1 MAVTGNSY
9 VMQKLTMLKT
19 IASPSQILLFLV
31 FLFFAQ
37 GLYGQV
43 KSESD
48 TIKIKEVVITRK
60 QISSEQPGFKFFSI
74 DSSGLYSYDHFFLN
88 DLLRDATPLFIKEY
102 GTGLTSTASFR
113 GTSAGQTKVTWNGI
127 NINDPMLGQTDFSLV
142 PSGMIDNVMVS
153 FGGASMDLGTGAIGG
168 IINLGNEPSWKKE
181 TLIYA
186 APGAG
191 SFGRYT
197 GLVKVSTGSSRFQ
210 SVTKAWLN
218 TAENDFRFL
227 NTEATSPQ
235 WSNREHNQLSQ
246 KSFMQELYFRKS
258 KNVLSARFWYQSA
271 SRNLPGS
278 ILWGYSGEKQSDES
292 FRSLISYDG
301 VAGNVEFF
309 SSSAFLM
316 SNMLYSSY
324 FDTTGARNSVRSV
337 IRRDGMTMKIGDY
350 TDLKVVINEELHF
363 ARSDYYQ
370 DDEMQYTGSLTLS
383 AERKKG
389 KWFGA
394 AILMRETLDGLKFLA
409 PDFSAGCEIR
419 TIPGE
424 EHYLKLNISRNS
436 KIPSFNDRFWNP
448 GGNSELENEYA
459 YSFEAGYKLDHNTG
473 SSLSFGSEINYF
485 NNYIRNMIQWYPQTE
500 FIWVTGNIGKANT
513 SGIEA
518 SASLK
523 YNPGRFSLNLN
534 TGYSYTRAKDI
545 ASEETSLNQMIYIPE
560 HKANG
565 TMQVSYRN
573 FYSSWITNVTGRTY
587 TTSDNSTYL
596 DKYLINSLS
605 CGFKLNIS
613 EHTADLRLKV
623 ENIFNKAYQTIAYY
637 PQPGRTYFLVLS
649 FRFKA

>member
-1 MAVTGNSY
+1 
-9 VMQKLTMLKT
+9 MQKFTMLK
-19 IASPSQILLFLV
+19 INAAPLSILLCLA
-31 FLFFAQ
+31 LSLATP
-37 GLYGQV
+37 GLKGQV
-43 KSESD
+43 KTEPD

-60 QISSEQPGFKFFSI
+60 QISSEQPGFKFFSV
-74 DSSGLYSYDHFFLN
+74 DSSGLYGYDHFFLN

-102 GTGLTSTASFR
+102 GAGLTSTASFR
-113 GTSAGQTKVTWNGI
+113 GTSAGHTQVTWNGI
-127 NINDPMLGQTDFSLV
+127 NINDPMLGQTDFSLI

-168 IINLGNEPSWKKE
+168 IINLGNEPSWKNE
-181 TLIYA
+181 SLIYV
-186 APGAG
+186 APGTG

-197 GLVKVSTGSSRFQ
+197 GLIKVTTGSDRFQ
-210 SVTKAWLN
+210 SVTKAYLN
-218 TAENDFRFL
+218 SAENDFRFL
-227 NTEATSPQ
+227 DTEITTPE
-235 WSNREHNQLSQ
+235 WKNREHNQLSQ
-246 KSFMQELYFRKS
+246 KSLMQELYFRKS

-292 FRSLISYDG
+292 FRSLISYDAVIG
-301 VAGNVEFF
+301 KVEFF

-324 FDTTGARNSVRSV
+324 YDTTGARNSVRSV
-337 IRRDGMTMKIGDY
+337 IQRDGMTMKLGDY
-350 TDLKVVINEELHF
+350 TNLKVVLNEEIHF
-363 ARSDYYQ
+363 ARSDYYET
-370 DDEMQYTGSLTLS
+370 DEMQYTGSLTLS

-394 AILMRETLDGLKFLA
+394 AILLRETLDGLKFLS

-436 KIPSFNDRFWNP
+436 KIPSINDRFWNP
-448 GGNSELENEYA
+448 GGNRDLENEYA
-459 YSFEAGYKLDHNTG
+459 YSFEAGYKLDHTTG

-500 FIWVTGNIGKANT
+500 FIWVTGNIGSANT

-523 YNPGRFSLNLN
+523 YNPGSFSLNLN
-534 TGYSYTRAKDI
+534 AGYSYTRAKDMS
-545 ASEETSLNQMIYIPE
+545 SEEISLKQLIYIPE

-565 TMQVSYRN
+565 TLQVSYRN
-573 FYSSWITNVTGRTY
+573 LYSSWITSITGRTY
-587 TTSDNSTYL
+587 TTSDNSSYL
-596 DKYLINSLS
+596 DNYLINSVSGGYKLS
-605 CGFKLNIS
+605 FN
-613 EHTADLRLKV
+613 EHFADIRLKV
-623 ENIFNKAYQTIAYY
+623 ENIFNVAYQTIVYY

-649 FRFKA
+649 LRFKA